1 MKTMIK
7 TLPFL
12 IPLLA
17 AVSAIVPAAAQTG
30 DAARGEYVLNMAGCV
45 ACHTVEK
52 GGEFLAGGRE
62 LKTDFGSFFT
72 PNITRR
78 LNHTILF
85 SS

>member
-7 TLPFL
+7 TLTFL

-45 ACHTVEK
+45 ACHTVAK
-52 GGEFLAGGRE
+52 DGGISGRGPRTE
-62 LKTDFGSFFT
+62 DRF
-72 PNITRR
+72 R
-78 LNHTILF
+78 LVLYPQHHARSRDGNR
-85 SS
+85 